1 MIDLARLRGELPSA
15 TMHAYFNAGT
25 FGPLPQPAVDAMRE
39 HLEEAYVWGRVG
51 ARGYAAWDGLTE
63 RARAAFAAAAGAP
76 ADEIALNHCTTDG
89 CNTVVWGLDWAAGD
103 EVVTTTHEH
112 PGLIAPLEELAAR
125 QGVVIRMVE
134 PTREAI
140 AAALT
145 SRTRLVAISHVLWT
159 DGAVLPV
166 ADIGADAHAAG
177 ARVLLDGAQGGG
189 AVSFAAADLGCDYYT
204 YSGQKWLCG
213 PSGTGALWV
222 APDALDELRTPWPWY
237 LSRDRRSGPGAQE
250 WTIARR
256 LDAGT
261 VTLTALAGVAAAIGW
276 RSELGFDA
284 TCERAA
290 GLAATLREQLAGI
303 GSIVLETPSAP
314 STLVSFQTPGREPA
328 DVVARC
334 EEQGVLLRQIPSHGL
349 VRASV
354 GFWNDERDL
363 ERLVAAIH

>member
-1 MIDLARLRGELPSA
+1 MIDLARLRGDLPSA
-15 TMHAYFNAGT
+15 TMNAYFNAGT
-25 FGPLPQPAVDAMRE
+25 FGPLPKPAADAMRG

-51 ARGYAAWDGLTE
+51 TRGYAAWGGLTD
-63 RARAAFAAAAGAP
+63 RARTAFAAAAGAP
-76 ADEIALNHCTTDG
+76 VEEIALNHSTTDG
-89 CNTVVWGLDWAAGD
+89 CNTVIWALDWAAGD
-103 EVVTTTHEH
+103 EVITTTHEH
-112 PGLIAPLEELAAR
+112 PGLTAPLEELARR

-145 SRTRLVAISHVLWT
+145 PRTRLVAISHVLWT
-159 DGAVLPV
+159 DGAVLEV
-166 ADIGADAHAAG
+166 ADISADAHAAG
-177 ARVLLDGAQGGG
+177 AQVLVDGAQGGG

-222 APDALDELRTPWPWY
+222 SPEALDELATPWPWY
-237 LSRDRRSGPGAQE
+237 LSRNRHSGAEIQE
-250 WTIARR
+250 WTSARR

-261 VTLTALAGVAAAIGW
+261 VTLSALAGVAAALEW
-276 RSELGFDA
+276 RSELGLAA

-290 GLAATLREQLAGI
+290 ELAATLREQLAAI
-303 GSIVLETPSAP
+303 DTVVLETPAAP
-314 STLVSFQTPGREPA
+314 STIVAFRTPGREPA
-328 DVVARC
+328 DVVAHC
-334 EEQGVLLRQIPSHGL
+334 EEQGVLLRQIPTHGL

-363 ERLVAAIH
+363 GKLVAAVR